1 MCPTC
6 FQAVDAGRGD
16 QIGPQVIGRV
26 VRRLGRYLVLGIS
39 LLPGST
45 ALADG
50 VSGVSGVPEG
60 LYDPSA
66 RAAMAEVERYLD
78 VTKPPFGADPSG
90 RQDSTAA
97 IRRAIAQAQREVA
110 TGRKQRNAIRA
121 AEGRQG
127 GPARNRAHATLY
139 FPAGTYRVS
148 DSLVLADSIE
158 ASRYL
163 HVVGQDRAR
172 TVIRLDD
179 RAEGFDDPENPKVLV
194 NFLDFWWSN
203 SAFCNS
209 IEGLT
214 IDVGAGNPG
223 AVALRYHNNNI
234 G

>member
-1 MCPTC
+1 MLSW
-6 FQAVDAGRGD
+6 GG
-16 QIGPQVIGRV
+16 
-26 VRRLGRYLVLGIS
+26 
-39 LLPGST
+39 
-45 ALADG
+45 LAAAEA
-50 VSGVSGVPEG
+50 PAG
-60 LYDPSA
+60 LYDPAA
-66 RAAMAEVERYLD
+66 RAAMAELDGWID
-78 VTKPPFGADPSG
+78 VTAAPFNADPTG
-90 RQDSTAA
+90 RRDSTAA
-97 IRRAIAQAQREVA
+97 IGRAIAQAQRDVA
-110 TGRKQRNAIRA
+110 SGRKHRNAIRA
-121 AEGRQG
+121 AEGKKG
-127 GPARNRAHATLY
+127 GPGRSRTHATLY

-179 RAEGFDDPENPKVLV
+179 RAKGFGDPENPKVLV